1 MTHKLI
7 LIMKQPYILTSSS
20 MILMWRIKTQNLLHQ
35 VPNISRELSCWTFQR
50 PFLSVTHKSSVKIIK
65 NHNDIIKYLQSLPSN
80 KKTQHNTK
88 RKFF

>member
-7 LIMKQPYILTSSS
+7 LIIKQPYILTSSS

-35 VPNISRELSCWTFQR
+35 VPNISRELSSWTFQT
-50 PFLSVTHKSSVKIIK
+50 PFLSVIHTSSVKIIK

-80 KKTQHNTK
+80 KTKKAQTK
-88 RKFF
+88 REFF

>member
-7 LIMKQPYILTSSS
+7 LIMKQPYILASSS
-20 MILMWRIKTQNLLHQ
+20 MILMWKIKTQNLLHQ

-65 NHNDIIKYLQSLPSN
+65 NHNDIIRYLKSLPSN
-80 KKTQHNTK
+80 KTKKAQTK
-88 RKFF
+88 REFF